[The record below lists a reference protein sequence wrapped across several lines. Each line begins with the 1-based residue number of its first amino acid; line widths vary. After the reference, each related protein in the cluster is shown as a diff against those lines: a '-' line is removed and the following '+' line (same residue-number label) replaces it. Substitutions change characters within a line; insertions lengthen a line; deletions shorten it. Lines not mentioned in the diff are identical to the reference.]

1 MGAISQLAAEAA
13 RPFTSAAAV
22 ATSPAEPEPGSA
34 AGGDLGAAM
43 AGSFSAEYAMA
54 LLATV
59 TRAGADQAL
68 TLIQMMRPNRS
79 GR

>member
-1 MGAISQLAAEAA
+1 
-13 RPFTSAAAV
+13 
-22 ATSPAEPEPGSA
+22 
-34 AGGDLGAAM
+34 M

-68 TLIQMMRPNRS
+68 ALIQMMRPNRS